1 MEASATMATIDLT
14 MSMERGLLMLSLLL
28 MPRLILTST
37 MEASA
42 TTATIDL
49 TMSMERGLLM
59 LSLLLMPTLTPT
71 SWVDTMV
78 DTMAWDTMVD
88 TMDLGDNMDL
98 ECQLKRQPAQM
109 TCPSFLTVQFYRSK
123 T

>member
-1 MEASATMATIDLT
+1 M
-14 MSMERGLLMLSLLL
+14 GVV
-28 MPRLILTST
+28 
-37 MEASA
+37 SA

-59 LSLLLMPTLTPT
+59 LSLLLMPRPILISTIVASATTATIDLTMFMERGLLMLSLLLMPTPTPT
-71 SWVDTMV
+71 SLV

-98 ECQLKRQPAQM
+98 ECQLKRRPAQM